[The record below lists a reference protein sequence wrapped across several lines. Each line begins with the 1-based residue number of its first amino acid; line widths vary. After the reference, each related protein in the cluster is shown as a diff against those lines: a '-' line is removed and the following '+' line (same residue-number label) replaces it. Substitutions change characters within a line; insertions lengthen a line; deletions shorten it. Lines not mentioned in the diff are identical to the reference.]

1 MGLTKRDLKAVE
13 AMLKEIPEPDYKD
26 LCNFLGLS
34 APELRILDLK
44 YRYKSDFTHP
54 TREYIAE
61 EVGVSVSTLDRRLKS
76 VLKRIGKYANR
87 IIAAAQAQSHS

>member
-13 AMLKEIPEPDYKD
+13 AMLIEIPEPDYKD

-44 YRYKSDFTHP
+44 YRYKDDFTRP

-61 EVGVSVSTLDRRLKS
+61 EVGISVSTLDRRLKA

-87 IIAAAQAQSHS
+87 VIHLANLTSN